1 MSANQAE
8 AVYKALEAADP
19 KTTRTVTDD
28 DSNQEYE
35 CFELKQVPELAAL
48 VSSKCPAAT
57 HANVETLHPESN
69 KKVFNILFFADDD
82 VVAGCEI
89 TSTKVVWD
97 DDLEYDEDK

>member
-1 MSANQAE
+1 MSSSQTE

-19 KTTRTVTDD
+19 KITRTVTDD

-35 CFELKQVPELAAL
+35 CFELKMVPELAAL
-48 VSSKCPAAT
+48 VSTKCAAAT
-57 HANVETLHPESN
+57 HANVETLNSEG

-97 DDLEYDEDK
+97 DDMEYDEDK

>member
-1 MSANQAE
+1 MSSQTE

-19 KTTRTVTDD
+19 KITRTIADD
-28 DSNQEYE
+28 DSNQMYE
-35 CFELKQVPELAAL
+35 CFELKVVPELAAL

-57 HANVETLHPESN
+57 HANVETLHPEPES